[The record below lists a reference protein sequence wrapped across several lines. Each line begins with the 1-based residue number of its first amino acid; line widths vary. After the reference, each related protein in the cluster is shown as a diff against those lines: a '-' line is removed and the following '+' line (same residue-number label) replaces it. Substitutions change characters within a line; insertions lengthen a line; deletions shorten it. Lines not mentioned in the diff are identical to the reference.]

1 MLRIGHIDY
10 ANCTPIFT
18 ALRRLHDCGEY
29 RFIRDVP
36 ANLNRMLAD
45 GEVDL
50 SPSSSFEYGRFADH
64 YLLLPDLSISS
75 IGPVGSVFLF
85 SRLPL
90 ENLDRKPIG
99 LTPESA
105 TSVALLKILLK
116 KYLGFSNSYFTADG
130 FTRVANFDSCQAVL
144 QIGNTAMKWKA
155 RYGDLYCYDLG
166 ALWHSFTRLPFVFA
180 LWIIRRDFAD
190 AHREESLLASSR
202 LLEAKR
208 AALTM
213 LDELASECGECSWMG
228 RDQLIAYWSNIS
240 YDLTPLH
247 VAGVRRFF
255 QDAVELGLLGEVPQI
270 RLLEQG

>member
-18 ALRRLHDCGEY
+18 ALQRLHDCREY
-29 RFIRDVP
+29 RFIQDVP
-36 ANLNRMLAD
+36 SNLNRMLAE

-50 SPSSSFEYGRFADH
+50 CPSSSFEYGRFADH

-75 IGPVGSVFLF
+75 NGPVGSVFLF

-90 ENLDRKPIG
+90 ENLDREPIG

-116 KYLGFSNSYFTADG
+116 KYLGFSNSYFTASR
-130 FTRVANFDSCQAVL
+130 FTDVDIFNSCQAVL

-166 ALWHSFTRLPFVFA
+166 ELWHSFTRLPFVFA
-180 LWIIRRDFAD
+180 LWIIRRNFSD

-213 LDELASECGECSWMG
+213 LDELASECGESSWMG
-228 RDQLIAYWSNIS
+228 KDKLIAYWSNIS

-270 RLLEQG
+270 RFLEQD